1 MAAFTVID
9 HQELGASTW
18 APSGTG
24 TAASW
29 SKTSIPSSYD
39 HLLIVASIRSSKS
52 ADYDKVDLQMGN
64 GSLDTG
70 TNYSQTVLHTNSA
83 TPTSARLTGQDSID
97 YIYVSADSAT
107 ANTFGTVKIWIPHYT
122 SSNYKQAICTSTAEN
137 ASAVD
142 GEWFLRVAAGL
153 WQSTSAVD
161 AVGIKETGDDLM
173 QYSTVTLYGITGA

>member
-9 HQELGASTW
+9 HTELTGAT
-18 APSGTG
+18 
-24 TAASW
+24 ASW

-52 ADYDKVDLQMGN
+52 SNSDKVGLQMGN

-70 TNYSQTVLHTNSA
+70 TNYSETTLQASTA
-83 TPTSARLTGQDSID
+83 TPTSRRATAFDHIEF
-97 YIYVSADSAT
+97 IYVSADSTT
-107 ANTFGTVKIWIPHYT
+107 ADTFGTVKIWIPHYT

-137 ASAVD
+137 ASTTDAAWV
-142 GEWFLRVAAGL
+142 LTVTAGL

-173 QYSTVTLYGITGA
+173 QYSTFTLYGVTGA

>member
-9 HQELGASTW
+9 HTEL
-18 APSGTG
+18 TG
-24 TAASW
+24 LTASW

-52 ADYDKVDLQMGN
+52 SNSDKVGLQMGN

-70 TNYSQTVLHTNSA
+70 TNYSETMLQASTA
-83 TPTSARLTGQDSID
+83 TPSSGRATAFDDIEF
-97 YIYVSADSAT
+97 IYVSADSTT
-107 ANTFGTVKIWIPHYT
+107 ADTFGTVKIWIPHYANT
-122 SSNYKQAICTSTAEN
+122 ANYKQAICTSTAEN
-137 ASAVD
+137 ASTTD
-142 GEWFLRVAAGL
+142 GAWYLTVTAGL

-173 QYSTVTLYGITGA
+173 EYSTFTLYGVTGA